1 MNIVPD
7 LGLMFYSTVAFF
19 ILLFI
24 LGRFAF
30 PPLVKMMEDRGEKI
44 KESLE
49 GAEKTR
55 IEAQK
60 LLDDYRAEMAKA
72 REEAQKII
80 EEGRKFGESIKEELS
95 EKAKQE
101 ADQIIERATAEIE
114 REKTAAV
121 EELQSKMADLTI
133 QAASKVIDKALTK
146 SDHED
151 IINDFLSKVG
161 SADEN

>member
-60 LLDDYRAEMAKA
+60 LLDDYKAEMAKA

-95 EKAKQE
+95 EKARQE
-101 ADQIIERATAEIE
+101 ADRIIERATAEIE

-133 QAASKVIDKALTK
+133 QAASKVIDKTLTK

-151 IINDFLSKVG
+151 IIKDFLLKVG